1 MGNKSL
7 QELSRQYAHGELNK
21 AEYRQRRTKIIND
34 ITGNLT
40 PTESTSQQPTSSRS
54 KGTADPQ
61 LKKGTAD
68 PQLKYVV
75 IAVLLLAAILAFY
88 ISGSGSENKTTSEIN
103 PGFAIEKTLT
113 RSTQNHMTSPS

>member
-61 LKKGTAD
+61 LK
-68 PQLKYVV
+68 YVV
-75 IAVLLLAAILAFY
+75 IVVLLLATILAFY

-113 RSTQNHMTSPS
+113 RSTQSHMTSPS